1 MVRDL
6 ADKPAGL
13 SEVLQVTGDQDGDDP
28 WPHPHRIVDQNDIG
42 ALSFRK
48 DAAIGKPRGLR
59 RCGRSQAPG
68 IGQRQ
73 DPIGGQTK
81 CGQDPLN
88 VKRTIIRLSPDII
101 ARIEAIAGK
110 RQMPQFIRETVEAEL
125 LRREAGES
133 GRPKPI
139 KPKPRKGD
147 KPRKAP

>member
-1 MVRDL
+1 
-6 ADKPAGL
+6 
-13 SEVLQVTGDQDGDDP
+13 
-28 WPHPHRIVDQNDIG
+28 
-42 ALSFRK
+42 
-48 DAAIGKPRGLR
+48 LR
-59 RCGRSQAPG
+59 RCGRNQAPG

-73 DPIGGQTK
+73 DPIGGPTK

-88 VKRTIIRLSPDII
+88 VKRTIIRLSPDVI

-110 RQMPQFIRETVEAEL
+110 RQMSQFIRETVEAEL